1 MNKKIFRYNILKH
14 FLVVFIFTI
23 VSVLFFH
30 PILKGK
36 KILQNDIV
44 QYSGMSKE
52 LRDFRAQN
60 NFDTY
65 WTNNSFSGMPT
76 YQLGAKYPHNYI
88 KQLDLFLRFLPRPA
102 DYLFLYFLGFY
113 IFMLSL
119 KVDYR
124 LALFGAL
131 SFGFSTY
138 MIIIIG
144 AGHNAKAHAISY
156 MPFVLASI
164 IYVTQRKYFL
174 GFSLTSVALG
184 LQFTANHY
192 QMTYYLG
199 FIVLALAIWF
209 IYRNLNKKNID
220 HFFKT
225 VFTLLFSLIF
235 ALLMNASNLMTTS
248 EYSNESTRGSYSSL
262 SINPDGSERKVK
274 NGLSKDYITQWS
286 YGVFESVNLFIPKIM
301 GGGSTEDLGID
312 SKFFSF
318 LKSNGYSTIEARD
331 IVRNSPTYWGDQP
344 FVEAPAYVGIV
355 VFFLFVFS
363 VFLYRG
369 KHKSWLLAAIISSL
383 LLSFGKN
390 FEVLTD
396 VFINYFPLYDKFR
409 AVSSIQVIL
418 ELCIPVMAVLGLS
431 TLFDEKNQKSQKI
444 RALNY
449 TLMTFILVLGLL
461 YFMTDY
467 LSFSGQSDIR
477 LDKILKDILIEDRKT
492 IFLDELVKTLFYI
505 LTLFVVIA
513 LFIKN
518 KIKTNLTLFLLIFI
532 TCFDLIS
539 FSKLYVNE
547 KNFTESSNVENPF
560 NLDET
565 YKNIMSDKSDFRI
578 LDLTESSTK
587 PNYYF
592 NSINGYHAAKLG
604 RYNDVMNFY
613 LNKNHLNTL
622 SMLNTKYIIFEGEN
636 NKEVYENDKVS
647 GSAWF
652 VNENIN
658 VDSDN
663 EEILTLDNLNFK
675 NTSVSQEVESKRYNN
690 DKSSVRLI
698 EKKSNLLKYE
708 ATTDNPGL
716 IIFSEIFYPFG
727 WNSYIKGK
735 KVKHMRFNYIL
746 RGLEVPEGKYEIEF
760 RFEPEIV
767 KTSSKISLFST
778 ISFLLL
784 LIIGFSIKIK
794 N

>member
-1 MNKKIFRYNILKH
+1 
-14 FLVVFIFTI
+14 
-23 VSVLFFH
+23 
-30 PILKGK
+30 
-36 KILQNDIV
+36 
-44 QYSGMSKE
+44 
-52 LRDFRAQN
+52 
-60 NFDTY
+60 
-65 WTNNSFSGMPT
+65 
-76 YQLGAKYPHNYI
+76 
-88 KQLDLFLRFLPRPA
+88 
-102 DYLFLYFLGFY
+102 
-113 IFMLSL
+113 
-119 KVDYR
+119 
-124 LALFGAL
+124 
-131 SFGFSTY
+131 
-138 MIIIIG
+138 
-144 AGHNAKAHAISY
+144 
-156 MPFVLASI
+156 
-164 IYVTQRKYFL
+164 
-174 GFSLTSVALG
+174 
-184 LQFTANHY
+184 
-192 QMTYYLG
+192 
-199 FIVLALAIWF
+199 
-209 IYRNLNKKNID
+209 
-220 HFFKT
+220 
-225 VFTLLFSLIF
+225 
-235 ALLMNASNLMTTS
+235 
-248 EYSNESTRGSYSSL
+248 
-262 SINPDGSERKVK
+262 
-274 NGLSKDYITQWS
+274 
-286 YGVFESVNLFIPKIM
+286 
-301 GGGSTEDLGID
+301 
-312 SKFFSF
+312 
-318 LKSNGYSTIEARD
+318 
-331 IVRNSPTYWGDQP
+331 
-344 FVEAPAYVGIV
+344 
-355 VFFLFVFS
+355 
-363 VFLYRG
+363 
-369 KHKSWLLAAIISSL
+369 
-383 LLSFGKN
+383 
-390 FEVLTD
+390 
-396 VFINYFPLYDKFR
+396 
-409 AVSSIQVIL
+409 
-418 ELCIPVMAVLGLS
+418 
-431 TLFDEKNQKSQKI
+431 
-444 RALNY
+444 
-449 TLMTFILVLGLL
+449 MTFILVLGLL

-547 KNFTESSNVENPF
+547 QNFTESINVENPF

-613 LNKNHLNTL
+613 LNKNHFNTL

-675 NTSVSQEVESKRYNN
+675 NTSVSQEFESKRFNN

-727 WNSYIKGK
+727 WNSYIEGK